1 MPKLTRRYAHVN
13 GIADMPAITIEQ
25 IQHFFELYKDQEP
38 GKWVKVIG
46 WSDSAEARR
55 LIVEVIARAKN

>member
-1 MPKLTRRYAHVN
+1 
-13 GIADMPAITIEQ
+13 MPAITIEQ

-55 LIVEVIARAKN
+55 LIVEAIARAKN